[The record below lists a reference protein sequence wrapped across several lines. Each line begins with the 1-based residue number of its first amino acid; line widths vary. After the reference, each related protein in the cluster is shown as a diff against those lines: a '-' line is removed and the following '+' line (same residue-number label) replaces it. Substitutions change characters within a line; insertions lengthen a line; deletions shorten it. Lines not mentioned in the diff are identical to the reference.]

1 MNVLYIVIGLVLF
14 IYILS
19 VVIKGTFDIYESIF
33 WLVGTVIILILS
45 LFPNLIIWLAN
56 LTGIEYAP
64 SLLFLLVAVFLL
76 FINFRNTQKIAKQ
89 KEKILSLAQD
99 VAILKYEIENNINN
113 EEKNEKRKDF

>member
-1 MNVLYIVIGLVLF
+1 MNIFYIIIGVLLF

-33 WLVGTVIILILS
+33 WLLGTVIILILS
-45 LFPNLIIWLAN
+45 IFPNLIIWLARII
-56 LTGIEYAP
+56 GVQYAP

-76 FINFRNTQKIAKQ
+76 FISFRNTQKIVKQ

-99 VAILKYEIENNINN
+99 VAILKYEIENIKK
-113 EEKNEKRKDF
+113 EESNEK